1 MRKPFARLFRS
12 MPLAL
17 LVALAVVL
25 PAAPANAPARAPQN
39 SLDGQL
45 AQCLTLQGNLSKQA
59 TALAELQARTQMV
72 ASQRALEQARHDGQI
87 QALQN
92 EKHQLLY
99 LASIAILV
107 LLLAAATGF
116 GLILR
121 KRHQQLRQ
129 LSEADALTGLSNR
142 HAATAELNAMV
153 AQRGPEGTRHVL
165 FLIDIDHFKQIN
177 DTHGHHVGDDV
188 LVAMATRLK
197 AACRPTD
204 LVARW
209 GGEEFLVACSNLT
222 REQAEQVATRL
233 RQAMTYTL
241 ETAHSCRLITV
252 SLGLAPIPFFDMPA
266 DNSAANRWDYA
277 LRMADR
283 ALYAAKRNRDAWVG
297 YWGAQLPDDATAE
310 AILEQPEA
318 ATRIVTVMSS
328 LPRIVSMASARARSL
343 RAVRAQ
349 T

>member
-233 RQAMTYTL
+233 RQA
-241 ETAHSCRLITV
+241 I
-252 SLGLAPIPFFDMPA
+252 
-266 DNSAANRWDYA
+266 
-277 LRMADR
+277 
-283 ALYAAKRNRDAWVG
+283 
-297 YWGAQLPDDATAE
+297 
-310 AILEQPEA
+310 
-318 ATRIVTVMSS
+318 
-328 LPRIVSMASARARSL
+328 
-343 RAVRAQ
+343 
-349 T
+349 